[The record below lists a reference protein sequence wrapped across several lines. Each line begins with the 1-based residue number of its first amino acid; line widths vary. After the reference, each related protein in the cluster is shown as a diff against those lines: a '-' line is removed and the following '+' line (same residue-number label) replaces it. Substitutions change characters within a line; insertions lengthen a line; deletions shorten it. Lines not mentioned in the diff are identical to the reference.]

1 MQMTQPRPS
10 AFVLKARHR
19 VSDAPAVFSVAAQR
33 DYFFGGFLHL
43 FYDLVSPESSPASS
57 EWQNCWRLG
66 FNELLLAIEDDHS
79 FTSLV
84 CKIKS
89 VAAELRSIWPCDD
102 VHLVGG
108 WPQKRLIVQFDNDDD
123 WPDVNFWV
131 KKELLQDVV
140 DSKVGDGCI
149 LVAFDL
155 DRWRRRFFFVDF
167 FPRSCCRDLGTK
179 PLKERDNKIAR
190 PRIKKKKVSGPN

>member
-10 AFVLKARHR
+10 AFCIESH
-19 VSDAPAVFSVAAQR
+19 APSIWCRCCIFSSSPKR
-33 DYFFGGFLHL
+33 LFFGGFLHL

-155 DRWRRRFFFVDF
+155 DRWRRRFFFCWLF
-167 FPRSCCRDLGTK
+167 SSELLSWSRH
-179 PLKERDNKIAR
+179 
-190 PRIKKKKVSGPN
+190 